1 MKIALVDFVRKVWS
15 FRYGVRT
22 RAHRR
27 GGGQTV
33 QGFQHSDTGNTQ
45 FPLGSPCQLR
55 SESREVADSK
65 DLGGK
70 DHPPPFAPFGSAS
83 FMQGVRVHGY

>member
-1 MKIALVDFVRKVWS
+1 MEAVVKDRFQSGRGGRWVMGPKQWRFEVARRTSDVKIALVDFVRKVWS

-33 QGFQHSDTGNTQ
+33 QGFQH
-45 FPLGSPCQLR
+45 
-55 SESREVADSK
+55 
-65 DLGGK
+65 
-70 DHPPPFAPFGSAS
+70 
-83 FMQGVRVHGY
+83 